1 MNSYR
6 TWHLEVRRIDELLE
20 HHKNPRYITKD
31 DAKQLKRSI
40 SKFGLID
47 RPVITFDG
55 RVIGGHQRL
64 TVLNEMGFDSVE
76 CWVLDGDELSDEE
89 IDELNIRLNKNQG
102 DWDWEK
108 LANEWDVN
116 ELVNWGFDEKEFED
130 ALPSMKKPKVTFEF
144 EDGDEL
150 KEFVDKMQEFPEK
163 ESGGWSYKMKIKS

>member
-6 TWHLEVRRIDELLE
+6 TWHLEVRDIDSLVP
-20 HHKNPRYITKD
+20 HRKNPRYITKE

-40 SKFGLID
+40 AKFGLID
-47 RPVITFDG
+47 RPVITKDG
-55 RVIGGHQRL
+55 QIIGGHQRMNIL
-64 TVLNEMGFDSVE
+64 REMGLTEVE
-76 CWVLDGDELSDEE
+76 CWVTDDDDLTDDD

-116 ELVNWGFDEKEFED
+116 DLINWGFDEKEFED
-130 ALPSMKKPKVTFEF
+130 ALPSMKKPKITFEF
-144 EDGDEL
+144 DDGNEL

-163 ESGGWSYKMKIKS
+163 EDGQWSYKMKVKS